1 MKKSVKRV
9 GKRLTRIVLT
19 LIALGLFLVAGIGI
33 TSILAS
39 IAFGGLFRRIGGYE
53 TITGGI
59 IAIGIGVSLL
69 RARPKLENQTSSEK
83 GVESGKSRD

>member
-9 GKRLTRIVLT
+9 GRRLTRIVLT
-19 LIALGLFLVAGIGI
+19 LIALGLFLLAGIGI
-33 TSILAS
+33 ASALAS

-53 TITGGI
+53 AITGGI

-69 RARPKLENQTSSEK
+69 RARPQTSSEK